1 MSDRSLSFFVTIA
14 NQQNNPDS
22 QTGMSTSSHEVQYN
36 IKKYDPNNPLKGTTS
51 ENKTT
56 NYTVVNSLQ
65 SEGEFINY
73 VGNSSTNNY
82 IAYTPNP
89 EHESDIKLSSI
100 IEWTQQEH
108 PSMKLNIFHFA
119 YLKDFRTYPA
129 NRLMILRRYNDG
141 VPHDLFNCSVK
152 PINTMVSYYS
162 LEEPPF
168 KIGFSEE
175 WTDFTSSIME
185 LLEDVIGIKFN
196 SVPGIGKIIE
206 AAQNVTPSNLQQTV
220 IEAIGQKLGLI
231 SKGEAIYGDPNIIYQ
246 AKIRKADGE
255 NMQKSGL
262 KTDIKINFKT
272 TYVLREIKGIDA
284 KVAMLDIIANA
295 VSMGTSNARF
305 ILTHNGN
312 DKLNKIISAMQNGN
326 VDALLDEII
335 EGISDIVSKSTELL
349 SDLISSIATDVSQ
362 AAQGNTA
369 PIVSDVLAVAGKII
383 KNRFSR
389 YKWQLRG
396 AIGALS
402 GQHTAP
408 WHITIGNPKF
418 PWFTCGNLVVDNVNL
433 DFGGELAYNDM
444 PTELTVTIGLSN
456 GRPLGAQEITSLFN
470 NGKGRIYDTPDKI
483 QTLKVPQDQQLQF
496 NDSGA
501 VDPSITETNA
511 PTDTTEDVSNSP
523 TDTDST
529 QQVENSSDFSNGTQE
544 EDKNVPST
552 EQTST
557 KGFIYTLK
565 TQGPN
570 KYYEVRKNATL
581 VYTGKKSFSA
591 TEAELLNEA
600 KAAVGDNG
608 ENYDDD

>member
-22 QTGMSTSSHEVQYN
+22 KTGMSTSSHEVQYN
-36 IKKYDPNNPLKGTTS
+36 IKKYDPNDPLKGTTS

-65 SEGEFINY
+65 SDGEFINY

-152 PINTMVSYYS
+152 PVNTMVSYYS
-162 LEEPPF
+162 LDDSPF
-168 KIGFSEE
+168 KISFSED
-175 WTDFTSSIME
+175 WVDFSSSIME

-206 AAQNVTPSNLQQTV
+206 AAQNVAPSNLQQTV

-231 SKGEAIYGDPNIIYQ
+231 SKGDAIYGDPNIIYK
-246 AKIRKADGE
+246 AKIRNASGDDM
-255 NMQKSGL
+255 NKSGL
-262 KTDIKINFKT
+262 KCNISVDFKT

-418 PWFTCGNLVVDNVNL
+418 PWFTCGNMVVDNIDLN
-433 DFGGELAYNDM
+433 FGGELAYNDM
-444 PTELTVTIGLSN
+444 PTELTVTIKLSN

-496 NDSGA
+496 NDNGA
-501 VDPSITETNA
+501 VDSSITETNA
-511 PTDTTEDVSNSP
+511 PADTTQDVSNSP

-529 QQVENSSDFSNGTQE
+529 QEVENSSEFSNGTQE

-552 EQTST
+552 EETS
-557 KGFIYTLK
+557 KSGFIYTLK

-581 VYTGKKSFSA
+581 VYTGRKSFSL
-591 TEAELLNEA
+591 TEAELLSEA
-600 KAAVGDNG
+600 KAAVGDDGN
-608 ENYDDD
+608 NDD

>member
-22 QTGMSTSSHEVQYN
+22 KTGMSTSSHEVQYN
-36 IKKYDPNNPLKGTTS
+36 IKKYDPNDPLKGTTS

-65 SEGEFINY
+65 SDGEFINY

-175 WTDFTSSIME
+175 WADFTSSIME

-231 SKGEAIYGDPNIIYQ
+231 SKGEAIYGDPNIIYK
-246 AKIRKADGE
+246 AKIRNADGE

-262 KTDIKINFKT
+262 KTDIQINFKT

-335 EGISDIVSKSTELL
+335 EGISDIVSKSTKLL

-362 AAQGNTA
+362 
-369 PIVSDVLAVAGKII
+369 SDVLAVAGKII

-418 PWFTCGNLVVDNVNL
+418 PWFTCGNLVVDSVNL

-496 NDSGA
+496 NDNGA
-501 VDPSITETNA
+501 VDSSITETNA
-511 PTDTTEDVSNSP
+511 PADTTQDVSNSP

-565 TQGPN
+565 TEGPN

-581 VYTGKKSFSA
+581 VYTGRKSFSL

-600 KAAVGDNG
+600 KVAVGDDGN
-608 ENYDDD
+608 NDD